1 MELQAFLSKFREEFE
16 DTDINDIM
24 PETSF
29 RDLEEWSSLTALGII
44 VLVKTQYNKTI
55 TGLDIRKCDTVEE
68 LFQLIESK

>member
-16 DTDINDIM
+16 DTDVNDIM

-29 RDLEEWSSLTALGII
+29 KDLEEWSSLTALGII